1 MGKIALAR
9 EMYDQAKKE
18 GITFTQLLDRLD
30 PNSEVS
36 TLSALE
42 RQFKEHGIV
51 TKTIPEKGINAS
63 KVDAFYRTDESKV
76 LFPEFVGATLRESLI
91 ADSII
96 RYLVGMT
103 TPIEGNAY
111 RTIYCKNTTANTKA
125 AKRKRVV
132 EATDLPKSRLV
143 TAENT
148 TKIYK
153 FGNAI
158 ESSYE
163 VIRRMKID
171 LLALHIRRIGQ
182 QASCDEVL
190 DILDVILDGDGNDN
204 AATQYKNTTLDTS
217 ASSGTL
223 SQNALISFLLKFFP
237 YKCNTMVANEAGLL
251 QILNVLFPAATASHL
266 VALLIGGMALPA
278 KVQMPQGIF
287 SEFTLLYEPQVEA
300 LNAHAAIY
308 GLDSRYA
315 IEKVTEIGS
324 EVQEAGR
331 FILNQ
336 TEVLTISE
344 NAGFNKIMQEAS
356 AVLEIN

>member
-1 MGKIALAR
+1 MNKIVLAR

-18 GITFTQLLDRLD
+18 GVTLSQLLEKLD
-30 PNSEVS
+30 PNSEGS
-36 TLSALE
+36 KLSALE
-42 RQFKEHGIV
+42 RQFKEQGIV

-63 KVDAFYRTDESKV
+63 KVDAFYRTDESRV

-91 ADSII
+91 ADSIVQ
-96 RYLVGMT
+96 YLIGMT

-111 RTIYCKNTTANTKA
+111 RTIYCKNTAANKKA
-125 AKRKRVV
+125 AQRKRVV

-182 QASCDEVL
+182 QAGHDEVL
-190 DILDVILDGDGNDN
+190 DILDVILDGDGNTN
-204 AATQYKNTTLDTS
+204 PATVYLNMTLDAS
-217 ASSGTL
+217 ATTHVL
-223 SQNALISFLLKFFP
+223 SQDAFVTFLLQFFP
-237 YKCNTMVANEAGLL
+237 YKCNTIVANTAGLL
-251 QILNVLFPAATASHL
+251 QVLNILFPAATASHL
-266 VALLIGGMALPA
+266 VALLIGGAALPA

-287 SEFTLLYEPQVEA
+287 SEFVLLYEPQVETI
-300 LNAHAAIY
+300 NGHAAIY

-344 NAGFNKIMQEAS
+344 NTGFNKIMTEAS
-356 AVLEIN
+356 AILEIN